1 MTKTPPNSNSSKKLV
16 ETCPPFISHP
26 ITMNFKMKIGLKVF
40 SFGFTFEVFSQ
51 KKEAGTFCGKR
62 QQTIHFDIFMVGQK
76 VTHPLLDD
84 TAKRSQ
90 CF

>member
-26 ITMNFKMKIGLKVF
+26 IMNFKMKIGLQGF
-40 SFGFTFEVFSQ
+40 SFEFTFEVFSQ
-51 KKEAGTFCGKR
+51 KKEAGTFGGKR

-84 TAKRSQ
+84 TAKRFQ

>member
-51 KKEAGTFCGKR
+51 KKEAGTFCGKDNK
-62 QQTIHFDIFMVGQK
+62 QYTLTF
-76 VTHPLLDD
+76 LWL
-84 TAKRSQ
+84 AKKSHTLY
-90 CF
+90 

>member
-1 MTKTPPNSNSSKKLV
+1 M
-16 ETCPPFISHP
+16 
-26 ITMNFKMKIGLKVF
+26 
-40 SFGFTFEVFSQ
+40 FSQ
-51 KKEAGTFCGKR
+51 KKEAGTFGGKR